1 MGDEELS
8 IDGLDTVKVKEIRE
22 NVPDILTSEGAPE
35 ELRKLDTSNPKAV
48 LDMLVER
55 AKNECGCKKHRTMSL
70 AMTMFAVYLYD
81 LLTDTGLELSD
92 RQKSQLS
99 VAFAEMAW
107 GSHAFIGMVAGKNE
121 NAIKLAMAVLED
133 NGMEVAGVGGSV
145 GGPLDGLLAMI
156 LGRVASQRMPSGDG
170 PEVKIIDIPSM
181 LVDRSRSE
189 EESEEEEEE
198 EESEESEDEESEES
212 EDEEPT
218 DQE

>member
-8 IDGLDTVKVKEIRE
+8 IEGLEIAKVEEIRK
-22 NVPDILTSEGAPE
+22 NVPDILTNENSPE
-35 ELRKLDTSNPKAV
+35 ELRRLDTSDPKAV
-48 LDMLVER
+48 LDMLVEH
-55 AKNECGCKKHRTMSL
+55 AKQECGCKKHKVMSL
-70 AMTMFAVYLYD
+70 GFTMFAVYLYD

-121 NAIKLAMAVLED
+121 YAVKLAMAVLED
-133 NGMEVAGVGGSV
+133 NGMEVAGVGG
-145 GGPLDGLLAMI
+145 PLGGLLGMLA
-156 LGRVASQRMPSGDG
+156 QRMGQRAPSEGG

-181 LVDRSRSE
+181 LVSRSRSE
-189 EESEEEEEE
+189 EESEEEEKEE
-198 EESEESEDEESEES
+198 EEEEESEDEESEDE
-212 EDEEPT
+212 EEPT